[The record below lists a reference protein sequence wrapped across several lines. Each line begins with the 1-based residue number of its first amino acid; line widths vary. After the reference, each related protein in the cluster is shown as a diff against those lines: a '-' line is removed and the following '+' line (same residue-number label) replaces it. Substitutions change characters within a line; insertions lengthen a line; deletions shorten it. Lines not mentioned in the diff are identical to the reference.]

1 MGRVGFEF
9 TTEIGAPLHPAFVT
23 GQFEQPAC
31 QAGLPPACASGQ
43 APISPFGA
51 AAITIMV
58 VRQGVPNGGSASRN
72 PAYCFDG
79 LLAGSAGWCWPS
91 VRRVARERAIQ
102 RS

>member
-1 MGRVGFEF
+1 MQGAVG
-9 TTEIGAPLHPAFVT
+9 TIRPDQPDLHRAPLA
-23 GQFEQPAC
+23 E
-31 QAGLPPACASGQ
+31 ASGRRLAHPVQ

-58 VRQGVPNGGSASRN
+58 VRQGVPDGGSASRN
-72 PAYCFDG
+72 SAYCFDG

-91 VRRVARERAIQ
+91 VRRVARDRAIQ